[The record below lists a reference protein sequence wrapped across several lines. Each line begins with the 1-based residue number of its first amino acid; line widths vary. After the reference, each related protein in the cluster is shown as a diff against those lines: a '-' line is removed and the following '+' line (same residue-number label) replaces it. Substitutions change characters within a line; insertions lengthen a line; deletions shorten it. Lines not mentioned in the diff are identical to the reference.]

1 MTEKLPALKKSD
13 VDPNPIR
20 QFARWFDEANAAGIP
35 ETDAFTL
42 ATATKDAAPSA
53 RIVLLKKFD
62 DRGFVFF
69 TNYESRKARELSEN
83 PRACLVGYWLPVKR
97 QVRIEGSVEKISEQE
112 SNEYFLSRP
121 PGSRLGAWASN
132 QSEIIENRD
141 VLQQRYAQTSAQFG
155 DEIPRPPHWGGYRLR
170 PTLIEF
176 WQGRDNRLHDR
187 LRYSLQKDGSW
198 LIERLGP

>member
-1 MTEKLPALKKSD
+1 MTEKFPALKKSG
-13 VDPNPIR
+13 VDPNPIE
-20 QFARWFDEANAAGIP
+20 QFARWFDEANAAGIA

-53 RIVLLKKFD
+53 RIVLLKNFD

-69 TNYESRKARELSEN
+69 TNYESRKARELAAN
-83 PRACLVGYWLPVKR
+83 PRACLVAYWLPVKR
-97 QVRIEGSVEKISEQE
+97 QVRIEGTVEKIPETE
-112 SNEYFLSRP
+112 SDKYFLSRP
-121 PGSRLGAWASN
+121 LGSKLSAWASN
-132 QSEIIENRD
+132 QSEVIDSRD
-141 VLQQRYAQTSAQFG
+141 VLQKRYAQSSAQFG
-155 DEIPRPPHWGGYRLR
+155 DAVPRPPHWGGYRLL
-170 PTLIEF
+170 PAVIEF

>member
-35 ETDAFTL
+35 EADAFTL
-42 ATATKDAAPSA
+42 ATATKDAAASD

-121 PGSRLGAWASN
+121 LGSRLGAWASN

-176 WQGRDNRLHDR
+176 WQGRENRLHDR
-187 LRYSLQKDGSW
+187 LRYSLQKNGSW